1 MLEIKMFE
9 PLQPI
14 VMFHP
19 KSTKA
24 KKQFHQFHQLFHCFF
39 SFFFSN
45 WTLEL
50 LLKSTETIVFIK
62 PPASGAVFCC
72 CFFTIHRPSALV
84 KRAIS
89 LQQAQK
95 KTRMIINSLVEVYKI
110 KLEEVLLE
118 GWSFLTYAP
127 FEKLGYP
134 TFYLSPSFPGQ
145 PGNDDSLLRIW
156 TIAMAPKNS
165 EILVESLC
173 SASLHT
179 DWIHSVPWLS
189 HDMGEQQTSK
199 MAPSSKWKKDM
210 RNLRMGL
217 FGHFGADLLRLTCH
231 RTALW
236 WHLGQMTTPFHYM
249 FLGKKQQAANDGLV
263 KKTALKAES
272 LISGC
277 EEATTC
283 WARENLLWCLLSA
296 FSCASAVL
304 MNPKL
309 SIQQSFGIWTRTN
322 LCIVTSGMWWFDPCS
337 QVVLSPNSNWLFSAS
352 GDIRLWNVPKMIR
365 QMESFYQNS
374 SRTRHCCAIAAL
386 TMQRDGLKALA
397 VSSDQSEGKPNGGLQ
412 LSSWETWRKMIDTQD
427 YDITIYIYI
436 FYWNTVK
443 HVKQ

>member
-14 VMFHP
+14 VVFHP

-24 KKQFHQFHQLFHCFF
+24 KKQFHQFHQLFHGFFPPFF
-39 SFFFSN
+39 SQIEPWN
-45 WTLEL
+45 CCW
-50 LLKSTETIVFIK
+50 KSTETIVFIAF
-62 PPASGAVFCC
+62 ASGAVELL
-72 CFFTIHRPSALV
+72 FFHHNIRPSALV

-89 LQQAQK
+89 LQQAQR

-110 KLEEVLLE
+110 KLEEFFSLE

-134 TFYLSPSFPGQ
+134 TFYLSPSFPRQ

-189 HDMGEQQTSK
+189 HDMGEQQTPK

-210 RNLRMGL
+210 RNVRMGL

-249 FLGKKQQAANDGLV
+249 FLGKKQQAANHGLV

-283 WARENLLWCLLSA
+283 WPRENLLWCLLSPFFLC
-296 FSCASAVL
+296 FSSFDFPNCRSSNLLVL
-304 MNPKL
+304 N
-309 SIQQSFGIWTRTN
+309 
-322 LCIVTSGMWWFDPCS
+322 
-337 QVVLSPNSNWLFSAS
+337 
-352 GDIRLWNVPKMIR
+352 
-365 QMESFYQNS
+365 
-374 SRTRHCCAIAAL
+374 
-386 TMQRDGLKALA
+386 
-397 VSSDQSEGKPNGGLQ
+397 
-412 LSSWETWRKMIDTQD
+412 
-427 YDITIYIYI
+427 
-436 FYWNTVK
+436 
-443 HVKQ
+443 